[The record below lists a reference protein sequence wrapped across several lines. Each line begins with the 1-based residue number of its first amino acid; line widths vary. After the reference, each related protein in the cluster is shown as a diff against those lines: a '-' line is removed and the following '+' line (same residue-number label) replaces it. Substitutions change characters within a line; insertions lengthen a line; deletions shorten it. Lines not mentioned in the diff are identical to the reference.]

1 MGYGYYNVATSCAY
15 KTSTFGTADTATLSN
30 MNAQSVYKARKLNS
44 MLDPLNKRR
53 ECLDSEDH
61 PTSLPII
68 LGLDCT
74 GSMGH
79 AATATLAKMDET
91 MEELYKTNKDVEFCV
106 MGVGDFYCDEAPLQ
120 VSQFEADIRI
130 LEQSAALWLEFG
142 GGGNAYESYTGP
154 WYYGT
159 YRCDCDCWKRGQ
171 KGILIT
177 CGDEGLNPY
186 INSDRLRE
194 IIGGEI
200 EGPTETEE
208 LYKEASKKW
217 DIYHI
222 AITDNSSYRRYKNK
236 IEETWRPLL
245 GDHLIIAE
253 STRLPQV
260 IAAIVNGA
268 NLDMESTVSVN
279 EDGIS
284 W

>member
-1 MGYGYYNVATSCAY
+1 MGYGYYTTAASCNY
-15 KTSTFGTADTATLSN
+15 KTRTFGTADTVTLSN
-30 MNAQSVYKARKLNS
+30 MSAQSVYKARRLDPA
-44 MLDPLNKRR
+44 LDPLNKRR
-53 ECLDSEDH
+53 VCADSKDH
-61 PTSLPII
+61 PNSLPII

-106 MGVGDFYCDEAPLQ
+106 MGIGDFYCDDAPLQ
-120 VSQFEADIRI
+120 VSQFESDIRI

-154 WYYGT
+154 WYFGT
-159 YRCDCDCWKRGQ
+159 YRCDCDCWKRGK

-177 CGDEGLNPY
+177 CGDEGMNPF
-186 INSDRLRE
+186 INPDKLRDV
-194 IIGGEI
+194 IGGEL
-200 EGPTETEE
+200 EGPTDTAE

-222 AITDNSSYRRYKNK
+222 AITDQSCYSRYKDK

-245 GDHLIIAE
+245 GDHLIIAASDE
-253 STRLPQV
+253 LPQV
-260 IAAIVNGA
+260 ISSIVNNA
-268 NLDMESTVSVN
+268 NLDMESSFSVSD
-279 EDGIS
+279 EGIS